1 MISGL
6 IIKVS
11 VSEDVVSLFRAG
23 PMDMIAS
30 PVVSSWPIYNVGRS
44 SGVAFWDQ
52 AVPVRI
58 RTASRDAARIF
69 MVVSP

>member
-6 IIKVS
+6 IIRGS

-30 PVVSSWPIYNVGRS
+30 PVVSS
-44 SGVAFWDQ
+44 
-52 AVPVRI
+52 
-58 RTASRDAARIF
+58 
-69 MVVSP
+69 